1 MSGKGARKSNGFSS
15 ICVFVV
21 CNCVNHSNDN
31 EICWWLGTATSCV
44 SNYPGVHCR
53 EDARGMVVMKIDEL
67 VNSVRAMNSS
77 TDAYKYPN
85 EIRVVYNSFTI
96 VNIPYDAK
104 NMFDC
109 LFVNQGLEVPTYIK
123 AQLTGII
130 NKFLRTPIK
139 DRFPEKKYRLRWL
152 NDMDGDPNYADYSHG
167 TWFWKTHKVN
177 AKTYT
182 EKELQQLKI
191 NNPRFAPAIDVLKE
205 PVEDD

>member
-1 MSGKGARKSNGFSS
+1 
-15 ICVFVV
+15 
-21 CNCVNHSNDN
+21 
-31 EICWWLGTATSCV
+31 
-44 SNYPGVHCR
+44 
-53 EDARGMVVMKIDEL
+53 MKIDEF
-67 VNSVRAMNSS
+67 VNSVRAVKNS
-77 TDAYKYPN
+77 TDAYMYPN
-85 EIRVVYNSFTI
+85 EIKVVYKSRTI
-96 VNIPYDAK
+96 VNVPYDAK

-109 LFVNQGLEVPTYIK
+109 LFKNQDLEVPAYIK
-123 AQLTGII
+123 AQLTRII

-191 NNPRFAPAIDVLKE
+191 NNPRFAPAIDVMKE

>member
-1 MSGKGARKSNGFSS
+1 
-15 ICVFVV
+15 
-21 CNCVNHSNDN
+21 
-31 EICWWLGTATSCV
+31 
-44 SNYPGVHCR
+44 
-53 EDARGMVVMKIDEL
+53 MKIDEL
-67 VNSVRAMNSS
+67 ANSVRAMNSS

-85 EIRVVYNSFTI
+85 EIKVVYNSFTI

-109 LFVNQGLEVPTYIK
+109 LFVNQDLEFPTYIK